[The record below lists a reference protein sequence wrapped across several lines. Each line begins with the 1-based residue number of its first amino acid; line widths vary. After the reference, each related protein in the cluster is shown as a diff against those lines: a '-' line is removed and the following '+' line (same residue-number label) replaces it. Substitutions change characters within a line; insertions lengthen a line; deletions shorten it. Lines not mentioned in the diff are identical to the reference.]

1 MTAAVVHQGELVDED
16 LEEEVKQIEGVSTL
30 AALNKSEIDTQIS
43 TAKAYPRSIK
53 KFLNEARQMVT
64 LTEEIAGECTY
75 LLPRGGKKIMGPSA
89 RFAEIVASA
98 WGNCRAG
105 ARIVDEQDRFVVAQ
119 GVFNDV
125 QRNVVITYEVRR
137 RITNRDGDRFNDD
150 MIGTTSNAACSIA
163 MRNAVLKGIPKAFWK
178 TLHDEALKTAR
189 GDASTLTQRRDAMLK
204 AFADLGAK
212 EAEVLSLVNVEGRE
226 DITLDHLVELRAIY
240 TAVKDGDTTIEQL
253 LDRAEPGRSRVARS
267 PLNDMLNAEPA
278 KKPEPKAKAKKDT
291 PPAGRPSDPTPEEIR
306 DGLFNRGE

>member
-1 MTAAVVHQGELVDED
+1 MATATAPHKGELVDEE
-16 LEEEVKQIEGVSTL
+16 LEREIEQVESVSTL

-53 KFLNEARQMVT
+53 RFLNEARQMVT

-105 ARIVDEQDRFVVAQ
+105 ARIVDEQERFVVAQ

-137 RITNRDGDRFNDD
+137 RITDKHSARYNDD
-150 MIGTTSNAACSIA
+150 MIGVTSNAACSIA

-178 TLHDEALKTAR
+178 TLWDEALHTAR
-189 GDASTLTQRRDAMLK
+189 GDIATLSSRRDAMLK
-204 AFADLGAK
+204 AFADMGAK
-212 EAEVLSLVNVEGRE
+212 ESEVLSLIGVEGKE
-226 DITLDHLVELRAIY
+226 DVTLDHLVELRAIY

-253 LDRAEPGRSRVARS
+253 LERQEPTGRKVGRSAV
-267 PLNDMLNAEPA
+267 NDQLADP
-278 KKPEPKAKAKKDT
+278 PKAAQ
-291 PPAGRPSDPTPEEIR
+291 PASGNATAPTPEEMK
-306 DGLFNRGE
+306 DGLFNKAPGYE